1 VALFRKR
8 SAGDS
13 ADSVAQFWQWW
24 TAEGRALAEERIEGV
39 LDAAEFAETMT
50 AQVRQLGEL
59 GWELAAGVASAH
71 VLVLTTEGD
80 PATRATA
87 RRVIL
92 RAPEP
97 DATWSY
103 SDSRPAAADPESLV
117 ITVGDLEVDLS
128 QVRVSARVNAGR
140 FDVLLHHPFF
150 PDLPEDGRA
159 MVAFLALDAA
169 LGEVD
174 TEMWVG
180 EVEYAELEPLDGF
193 GLTPL
198 RSVVH
203 DLKRQQLDADGRPRW
218 AMLQGETPGGPLVA
232 MVRTPMH
239 PLTAPHLDTYVAV
252 TLPYSD
258 RTGDGLPGP
267 DSLDA
272 LRWFEERLEGELG
285 SSGQIVAHLSNAGVR
300 TMHLYVD
307 SAGESLATIKR
318 AARSW
323 DQGKAAVHDMHDP
336 GWSAVTHLR
345 G

>member
-1 VALFRKR
+1 MPLFKR
-8 SAGDS
+8 RGSAAPEDPI
-13 ADSVAQFWQWW
+13 APFWDWW
-24 TAEGRALAEERIEGV
+24 TAEGRSLAEDSIAGV
-39 LDAAEFAETMT
+39 ADAAEFAATMT
-50 AQVRQLGEL
+50 ARVRQLGEL
-59 GWELAAGVASAH
+59 GWELAAGRASEH
-71 VLVLTTEGD
+71 VLVLSAEGN
-80 PATRATA
+80 AAERATA
-87 RRVIL
+87 RRVVL

-97 DATWSY
+97 DGTWSY
-103 SDSRPAAADPESLV
+103 TDARPAAADPESMV

-128 QVRVSARVNAGR
+128 QVRVSARVNSGR
-140 FDVLLHHPFF
+140 FDVQLHHPSF

-159 MVAFLALDAA
+159 MVTFLALDAA
-169 LGEVD
+169 LGEID

-180 EVEYAELEPLDGF
+180 EVEYAEFEPLDGF
-193 GLTPL
+193 GLTAL
-198 RSVVH
+198 RSVVQ

-239 PLTAPHLDTYVAV
+239 PLTAPNLDTYVAV
-252 TLPYSD
+252 SLPYSD

-307 SAGESLATIKR
+307 SAAGSLAMIKE

-336 GWSAVTHLR
+336 GWNAVTHLR